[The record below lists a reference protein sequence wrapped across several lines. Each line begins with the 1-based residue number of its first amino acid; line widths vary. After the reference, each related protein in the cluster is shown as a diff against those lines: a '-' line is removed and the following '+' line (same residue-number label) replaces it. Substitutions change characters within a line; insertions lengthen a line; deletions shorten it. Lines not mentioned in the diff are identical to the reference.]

1 MPAMTCA
8 RHRGGGGLSLR
19 LAAFAALFACAA
31 PAAYADGITV
41 LNQQSYP
48 EVGGL
53 WTVRFA
59 TQGTH
64 DLSISGTE
72 GTAVGEQ
79 GDVSFAWLRDAGG
92 RDAVPA
98 REGDSMVF
106 AGYGGGASELA
117 VRVNTPGPHAL
128 LLQFGGSEAV
138 ARNYAYPRQATE
150 ITAVGPQLSAN
161 DEFGTS
167 AALIG
172 DVDGDGVPDLAVG
185 AGGDDE
191 GGSSAGA
198 VYLIFLNAD
207 GTAKKTFEINAS
219 SANGPQLASGD
230 LFGTSLASVGDLD
243 GDGVPDLAAGASS
256 DDEGASHAGAV
267 HIMYLNSD
275 GTIKRTAEIN
285 ASSANGPQLSAND
298 EFGSSL
304 AAVGDLDGDGV
315 PDLAAGATRDNAGA
329 PGAGAVHLLYLN
341 SDGTVKRTAEIN
353 ASSANGPQLAGSDFF
368 GSSLAAV
375 GDLDGDGVPDLAA
388 GARGDDEGGRNV
400 GAVHLLYLNSDGT
413 VKRTAEINA
422 SSANGPQLA
431 AFDRFGASLA
441 SGDLDGDGVPDL
453 AAGAPGAGAGAVH
466 LLYLNSD
473 GTVKRTAEINASSA
487 NGPQLSAN
495 DEFGASLASGD
506 LDGDGVPDLAA
517 GATGDDEGASNA
529 GAAHVL
535 FLNANG
541 TLKRT
546 AETNALSARE
556 PRLETSDGFGS
567 SLAAIGDLDR
577 DGVPDLAAGAP
588 GDDEGGSRAGAVHLL
603 LMTSTGTEKRAYE
616 INARTADGPR
626 LRAGDEF
633 GSSLAAIG
641 DLDRDG
647 VADLAAGAP
656 GDDEGGS
663 RAGAVHLLLLTS
675 TGTVKR
681 TIEINAST
689 ANGPSLAGGD
699 AFGSSLA
706 AVGDLDY
713 DGVPDLAAGAPGD
726 DGGAAGAGAVHVLYL
741 NSDGTVKRTA
751 EINASTPNGP
761 SLAGGDAFGSSLS
774 MIGDPD
780 RDGAADL
787 AAGAP
792 GDDGGAPDAGA
803 VHLLYLNSDGTA
815 KRTAEINAST
825 PNGPS
830 LAGGDAFG
838 SSLAAIGDLDR
849 DGVPDLAAGA
859 PGGDGG
865 AADAG
870 AVHLLLLASAGTVKQ
885 AIEIDASTPNGP
897 SLAGGDAFGSSLAA
911 IGDLDRDGA
920 ADLAAGAPGDD
931 AGAPDAGAVHV
942 VRLGVRAP
950 LWNGTLASF
959 ATLDNSGGARADA
972 FGLSVAS
979 LGDMDRDGIAD
990 VAVGVPGDDEGASSA
1005 GAVRLLY
1012 LNSDGTVKST
1022 AEIDASTANGP
1033 QLGLAD
1039 ALGSSVALVGDV
1051 DGDGT
1056 ADIAAGASGF
1066 SIRIGQSE
1074 MSSTVT
1080 GEVHL
1085 FLMTST
1091 GTVKRTVEIDSSIE
1105 NGPVLAVGDGFGSS
1119 LAAVGDLDRD
1129 GVPDLA
1135 AGADRATRGYPL
1147 SGAVHILYLN
1157 PDGTVKRTAEINSST
1172 ANGPQ
1177 LTSGD
1182 FFGSSIAPLG
1192 DLDRDGVADLA
1203 VGALGDDDGDLT
1215 SSGAVHILYLNS
1227 DGTVKRTA
1235 EINPSTPNA
1244 PSLGDQAQF
1253 GTSLG
1258 AAGDMDRD
1266 GVEDMLVGAPGAG
1279 SAYVL
1284 LLNPDGSVKGA
1295 HIADGTTVAGL
1306 GLGADSTFGDAVA
1319 ALADI
1324 DGDGAAEIAVGAP
1337 FHERTGAVHVMSE
1350 IRPAFVERVG
1360 SGTPDGQ
1367 YSQGS
1372 VIDIEVEF
1380 SEPVNVTG
1388 TPALLLETGAT
1399 DRQAGYVSGSG
1410 TDKLAFSY
1418 VVQYGDF
1425 SPDLG
1430 YVSESSFLLLGGT
1443 VGASSKTTAHGL
1455 PVPGAPLSL
1464 SFSKALQIDAVR
1476 PVLEGTPLLD
1486 LATGILRLDFDK
1498 QMDASEISAGGVA
1511 VAGRNT
1517 LTSLAGAAGPSS
1529 DTDTTVLKLTGEQT
1543 NRLVLAYLRDGPLTL
1558 DISGRAFEDVL
1569 GNRFAGVSGAQLQV
1583 RIGLGQDE
1591 PAIADSHRAYKSG
1604 YPRSDSPA
1612 VSDSASAYNKTL
1624 ASLSATA
1631 AVSDSARAY
1640 KSGSASSSSPALS
1653 DSASSVDMKVAASSD
1668 TASFSDS
1675 ARAYLSSATL
1685 SDSPAFSDSAS
1696 RAGMRV
1702 AASSDTAS
1710 FSDSARAYLSSAT
1723 LSDSPAFSDS
1733 ASRAG
1738 MRVAASSDTASFS
1751 DSARAYLSSATLSDS
1766 PAFSDSASRAGMRVA
1781 ASSDTA
1787 SFSDSAR
1794 AYLSSAT
1801 LSDSPA
1807 FSDSASRAGMR
1818 VAASSDTAS
1827 FSDSARAFKSGSV
1840 QSSSPALSDFASR
1853 ADMKV
1858 RVSVDTS
1865 TLSDSARAFKSGSVQ
1880 SSSPVLSDSASFA
1893 GMLVASSSD
1902 TADVS
1907 DSARAFKSGSVQ
1919 SSSPS
1924 LSDSASRTGMKLAAS
1939 SDTAV
1944 FTDSARSY
1952 RSGIAVSDSPAPS
1965 SSASYSGLFVQGQ
1978 VDRAQFSDSA
1988 RALRSGIVQSSS
2000 PTLYDSA
2007 SRSEMRVSA
2016 SSDSSVFTDSARA
2029 YKSVFGASGLLAPS
2043 DSARWQSARAAFDSD
2058 SPVLADSATARLSS
2072 AAKSD
2077 SPALSDSA
2085 RAGASARLLS
2095 DSPALR
2101 DGAATGLPRPPVIA
2115 ADAPSVSDGARHAA
2129 SGPAPDDAA
2138 PARVSVGGGGPA
2150 RGTGGSGIATAVIHA
2165 VSYERCSDEPRA
2177 EVTASP
2183 SERTIV
2189 TLEQAGARTV
2199 AHPSEQRAGA
2209 PDSAVWTAPILPGE
2223 RSLLVRA
2230 VHQST
2235 QGVVDSRQ
2243 LDLDSCSGSVRF
2255 TAFGQAPAAP
2265 APPPA
2270 VRPLPEEPPAER
2282 PPPEEDRAEPAR
2294 PEAGAGPETP
2304 QAEAEP
2310 PESGHTPAAAQ
2321 PEPEARPPPAPDL
2334 TREPA
2339 AEPGIESSQA
2349 PAVQALE
2356 PWHAAAAA
2364 AGAAGILLA
2373 VMLARRR

>member
-1 MPAMTCA
+1 M
-8 RHRGGGGLSLR
+8 
-19 LAAFAALFACAA
+19 
-31 PAAYADGITV
+31 

-53 WTVRFA
+53 WTVRFEA
-59 TQGTH
+59 RGTH
-64 DLSISGTE
+64 DLAVSGAE
-72 GTAVGEQ
+72 GTVVGET

-92 RDAVPA
+92 RDAAPA
-98 REGDSMVF
+98 RDADRLVF
-106 AGYGGGASELA
+106 AGYGGLGVSELA

-128 LLQFGGSEAV
+128 LLEFGGGEAT

-150 ITAVGPQLSAN
+150 FTAVGPQLSAN

-275 GTIKRTAEIN
+275 GTVKRTAEIN

-375 GDLDGDGVPDLAA
+375 GDLDGDGVPDLAV

-473 GTVKRTAEINASSA
+473 GTVKRTAEINVSSA

-556 PRLETSDGFGS
+556 PRLETSDEFGS

-577 DGVPDLAAGAP
+577 DGVADLAAGAP
-588 GDDEGGSRAGAVHLL
+588 GDDEGGSRAGAVHLM

-626 LRAGDEF
+626 LRADDEF

-689 ANGPSLAGGD
+689 PNGPSLASGD

-713 DGVPDLAAGAPGD
+713 DGVPDLAAGSPGD
-726 DGGAAGAGAVHVLYL
+726 DEGGSRAGAVHLLYL
-741 NSDGTVKRTA
+741 NSDGTVKRTV

-761 SLAGGDAFGSSLS
+761 SLASGDAFGSSLS

-780 RDGAADL
+780 RDGVADL
-787 AAGAP
+787 AVGAP

-849 DGVPDLAAGA
+849 DGAADLAAGA

-885 AIEIDASTPNGP
+885 AIEIDASATNGP

-931 AGAPDAGAVHV
+931 AGAPDAGAIHV

-1066 SIRIGQSE
+1066 STRTGQSE

-1266 GVEDMLVGAPGAG
+1266 GVEDLLVGAPGAG

-1367 YSQGS
+1367 YGQGS

-1430 YVSESSFLLLGGT
+1430 YVSESSFLLRGGT

-1486 LATGILRLDFDK
+1486 LATGMLRLDFDK
-1498 QMDASEISAGGVA
+1498 RMDASEISAGGVA

-1517 LTSLAGAAGPSS
+1517 LTRLAGAAGPSS
-1529 DTDTTVLKLTGEQT
+1529 DTDTTVLKLTQEQT
-1543 NRLVLAYLRDGPLTL
+1543 SRLVLAYLRDGPLTL
-1558 DISGRAFEDVL
+1558 DISGRAFEDTL
-1569 GNRFAGVSGAQLQV
+1569 GNRFAGVSGAQLEV
-1583 RIGLGQDE
+1583 YIGLGQDE

-1604 YPRSDSPA
+1604 HPRTDSPA

-1624 ASLSATA
+1624 ASLSASA
-1631 AVSDSARAY
+1631 AV
-1640 KSGSASSSSPALS
+1640 
-1653 DSASSVDMKVAASSD
+1653 
-1668 TASFSDS
+1668 
-1675 ARAYLSSATL
+1675 
-1685 SDSPAFSDSAS
+1685 
-1696 RAGMRV
+1696 
-1702 AASSDTAS
+1702 
-1710 FSDSARAYLSSAT
+1710 
-1723 LSDSPAFSDS
+1723 
-1733 ASRAG
+1733 
-1738 MRVAASSDTASFS
+1738 
-1751 DSARAYLSSATLSDS
+1751 
-1766 PAFSDSASRAGMRVA
+1766 
-1781 ASSDTA
+1781 
-1787 SFSDSAR
+1787 
-1794 AYLSSAT
+1794 
-1801 LSDSPA
+1801 
-1807 FSDSASRAGMR
+1807 
-1818 VAASSDTAS
+1818 
-1827 FSDSARAFKSGSV
+1827 SDSARAFKSGFAP
-1840 QSSSPALSDFASR
+1840 SSSPS
-1853 ADMKV
+1853 
-1858 RVSVDTS
+1858 
-1865 TLSDSARAFKSGSVQ
+1865 LSDSASGVDMKVSTSSDTAVFSDSARSYKSGSVQ

-1902 TADVS
+1902 TAVFS
-1907 DSARAFKSGSVQ
+1907 DSARSYKSGSVQ

-1924 LSDSASRTGMKLAAS
+1924 LSDSASGVDMKVSTSSDTAVFSDSARSYKSGSVQSSSPVLSDSASFAGMLVASSSDTAVFSDSARAYKSGSVQSSSPALSDFASRADMKISVSVDTSTLSDSARSYKSGSVQSSSPSLYDSASGTGMKVAAS

-1944 FTDSARSY
+1944 FSDSARSY

-1978 VDRAQFSDSA
+1978 VDRAQFFDSA

-2000 PTLYDSA
+2000 PTLSDSA
-2007 SRSEMRVSA
+2007 SGSA
-2016 SSDSSVFTDSARA
+2016 AALRLGSDSSVFSDSARA
-2029 YKSVFGASGLLAPS
+2029 YKSAFGASSLPATS
-2043 DSARWQSARAAFDSD
+2043 ESVRWQSARAAFDSD
-2058 SPVLADSATARLSS
+2058 SPVLTDSATARLSS

-2101 DGAATGLPRPPVIA
+2101 DDAATGLPRPPVSA
-2115 ADAPSVSDGARHAA
+2115 ADLPSVSDGARHAA
-2129 SGPAPDDAA
+2129 SGPAPDDAV
-2138 PARVSVGGGGPA
+2138 PARVSGGGGGPA
-2150 RGTGGSGIATAVIHA
+2150 RGPGGYGIATAVIHA
-2165 VSYERCSDEPRA
+2165 VSYERCSDEPRV

-2189 TLEQAGARTV
+2189 TLEQASARTV

-2209 PDSAVWTAPILPGE
+2209 PDSAVWTAPILPDA

-2235 QGVVDSRQ
+2235 QDVVDSRQ
-2243 LDLDSCSGSVRF
+2243 LDLDSCSDSVRF
-2255 TAFGQAPAAP
+2255 TAFGPAPASGATP
-2265 APPPA
+2265 AAELPLPEEPA
-2270 VRPLPEEPPAER
+2270 TERPLPEEH
-2282 PPPEEDRAEPAR
+2282 RAEPAR
-2294 PEAGAGPETP
+2294 LESGAGPETP
-2304 QAEAEP
+2304 PARAAP
-2310 PESGHTPAAAQ
+2310 PESEEAPAAAQ
-2321 PEPEARPPPAPDL
+2321 PEPEASPSPAPDL

-2339 AEPGIESSQA
+2339 AEPGIESASRA